1 MGQLGDAELTRIA
14 MGSRQADVT
23 SAPQF
28 PKLRSKCR
36 DGCSDSDVVANRAF
50 PMLRP
55 RVTLRC
61 ILNRSLILMTSGASL
76 PTQRSSNSLKT
87 ATKMRRALKRRPHGR
102 RKRLPTG
109 GPQRSHQQHCRAVTK
124 MPSPVQRTQI
134 KPVTIELQAPLRAVV
149 RDGRQRFRPRFID
162 RRAGFGRF
170 MATDRSTA
178 LM

>member
-76 PTQRSSNSLKT
+76 PTQRSSNS
-87 ATKMRRALKRRPHGR
+87 
-102 RKRLPTG
+102 
-109 GPQRSHQQHCRAVTK
+109 CC
-124 MPSPVQRTQI
+124 
-134 KPVTIELQAPLRAVV
+134 VV
-149 RDGRQRFRPRFID
+149 RNKPLIAEGVRDEIE
-162 RRAGFGRF
+162 
-170 MATDRSTA
+170 RS
-178 LM
+178 